1 MTLPNSA
8 KEQHRFTPSD
18 YGSETRDT
26 EETTANKLRGK
37 KRELRLAEIAA
48 RFENPPIY
56 LLATPTILERA
67 KWRRSVLAT
76 GARWHDDGAMVACLK
91 RGIAE
96 VVAPAQEAELLDIV
110 DRFAGCDE
118 GQAPKDL
125 AIDFEETLPIHYTL
139 GRDVAEVLGDDVES
153 AVFRIFR
160 EVANEISM
168 GMGQTEIEM
177 LRSGFLASVY
187 WDKENQIACLHVELV
202 HTDSQI
208 SGEDF
213 DAYDREY
220 PPGRPLN

>member
-1 MTLPNSA
+1 MDVKKDKLALRYICKSLQDDIDYLKDGLDHANS
-8 KEQHRFTPSD
+8 
-18 YGSETRDT
+18 
-26 EETTANKLRGK
+26 
-37 KRELRLAEIAA
+37 ELSRLDFEDEVAAVPHDRLAGDAKNQQRGSHS
-48 RFENPPIY
+48 RFG
-56 LLATPTILERA
+56 
-67 KWRRSVLAT
+67 KV
-76 GARWHDDGAMVACLK
+76 
-91 RGIAE
+91 
-96 VVAPAQEAELLDIV
+96 
-110 DRFAGCDE
+110 
-118 GQAPKDL
+118 
-125 AIDFEETLPIHYTL
+125 TLPIHYTL